1 MLELISKGFNGHV
14 AVGISVIGVFFVL
27 FLVHL
32 IRTKALH
39 HFAVSLLI
47 TTGILF
53 TFYGISVGL
62 MGFDVNDTKEG
73 LPNLINGIK
82 TAFLVSVV
90 GVLGAIILKVLSL
103 IFELFSKKEQKE
115 PDDYTLAD
123 VAQNQSRI
131 LTALEKQIAQNENS
145 INAQNEMNTRLIKA
159 ISGDEDSSLL
169 TQVKNLRMDINDKF
183 SALINEFKNFATTMA
198 QNNQKALIEALSS
211 VIKDF
216 NDKLTE
222 QFGENFKEL
231 NSAVAKLVLWQGNY
245 KNYIENTQNS
255 INSVFEA
262 LTKQS
267 DDYKNLVNSTNEFLE
282 NSKEI
287 YSVVENIKEQREL
300 LAQNSSALAA
310 HLDSLKFTIPEIM
323 EQINSFAKMSN
334 ENFVQITQMS
344 DKLSQNYE
352 TNAKNMMS
360 ATNDFA
366 QSIQNSIN
374 EQGSKLNENFTST
387 NNAMIENIKT
397 HLNALDSEFNAY
409 NERLNTQLI
418 EALNKA
424 SEGINS
430 QAKVL
435 DSELETALKNTSRNI
450 AGISEQFVNDYRM
463 MTENLRDATSALLG
477 ALGGRR

>member
-1 MLELISKGFNGHV
+1 M
-14 AVGISVIGVFFVL
+14 
-27 FLVHL
+27 
-32 IRTKALH
+32 
-39 HFAVSLLI
+39 
-47 TTGILF
+47 
-53 TFYGISVGL
+53 
-62 MGFDVNDTKEG
+62 
-73 LPNLINGIK
+73 
-82 TAFLVSVV
+82 
-90 GVLGAIILKVLSL
+90 
-103 IFELFSKKEQKE
+103 
-115 PDDYTLAD
+115 
-123 VAQNQSRI
+123 AQNQSRI

-145 INAQNEMNTRLIKA
+145 INAQNEMDTRLIKA

-169 TQVKNLRMDINDKF
+169 TQVKNLRMDTNDKF

-374 EQGSKLNENFTST
+374 EQGSKLNENFTNT

-435 DSELETALKNTSRNI
+435 DSELETVLKNTSRNI

>member
-1 MLELISKGFNGHV
+1 MLDIFLNNFSGHIKAGILVISVFFAIFTIHLIISK
-14 AVGISVIGVFFVL
+14 
-27 FLVHL
+27 
-32 IRTKALH
+32 RLH
-39 HFAVSLLI
+39 HFATSLLI
-47 TTGILF
+47 TTGICF
-53 TFYGISVGL
+53 TFYGISQGLVG
-62 MGFDVNDTKEG
+62 FNVNDIENS
-73 LPNLINGIK
+73 LPKLIEGIK

-90 GVLGAIILKVLSL
+90 GVFGAIILKIFAL
-103 IFELFSKKEQKE
+103 IFELIFRAKVDENKE
-115 PDDYTLAD
+115 YSLAD
-123 VAQNQSRI
+123 VVAHELGI
-131 LTALEKQIAQNENS
+131 LDALSKQISQNEQNL
-145 INAQNEMNTRLIKA
+145 NAQNEMNARLIKA

-169 TQVKNLRMDINDKF
+169 TQVKNLRMDTNDKF